1 MGEVMTQEEVKY
13 LLKRYSQHL
22 SAAGAFGKAPAAHVK
37 RGEIFMAGGEGE
49 RGVKGG
55 FDKVRQI
62 CTKLDEVRK

>member
-1 MGEVMTQEEVKY
+1 M
-13 LLKRYSQHL
+13 LLRGTGRIL
-22 SAAGAFGKAPAAHVK
+22 SAAGALGKAPAARVK

-62 CTKLDEVRK
+62 CTKLDKVRK